1 MSGQAYSRET
11 GAAAGIHRGSQRSL
25 LGPSEGKASPSLLSR
40 TLGCSVGPQRLV
52 ELPWV
57 LLSFFLVGPRFAV
70 PFALPLIPLV
80 GALAEAMLR
89 QDPGWAGTRLFEI
102 RPRTFRASF
111 LLLIGP
117 GAGLLWARN
126 PWVRP
131 QPRFMD
137 PQQEQIR
144 TAA

>member
-11 GAAAGIHRGSQRSL
+11 GAAAGVHRGSQRSL
-25 LGPSEGKASPSLLSR
+25 LGPSEGKASPSLLSH
-40 TLGCSVGPQRLV
+40 TLECSVGPQRLV

-89 QDPGWAGTRLFEI
+89 QDPGWAGTRLFEKS
-102 RPRTFRASF
+102 PRTFRASF
-111 LLLIGP
+111 FFASNWSGSRVIV
-117 GAGLLWARN
+117 GAKSLG
-126 PWVRP
+126 
-131 QPRFMD
+131 
-137 PQQEQIR
+137 
-144 TAA
+144 AASTPL